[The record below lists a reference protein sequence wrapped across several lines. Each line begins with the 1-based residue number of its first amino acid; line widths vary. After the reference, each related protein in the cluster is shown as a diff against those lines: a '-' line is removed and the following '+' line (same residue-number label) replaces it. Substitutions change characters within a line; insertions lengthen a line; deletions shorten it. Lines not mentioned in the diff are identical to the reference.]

1 MGRLFL
7 CEQQLAKKPYRI
19 KESGWEVYSLEEIC
33 YFLLEYA
40 GILEDSLIEEDF
52 LVWLKEDMMCSKLAE
67 QLKSITGTSQ
77 NPLEFYQAILES
89 VSFCET
95 KEMEQFCVD
104 DMQGRKLSM
113 VERQKKKADVML
125 RNEQYEKAIMTYHSI
140 LGEKE
145 IGQMSKEF
153 LGSIW
158 HNLGTA
164 HVRLFFFQKA
174 AGCYQ
179 KAYEYLQREES
190 KQQML
195 LAMELSTNR
204 TEIRN
209 LQETKEAEDR
219 PKGLQNWKE
228 EYIKYATL

>member
-89 VSFCET
+89 VSFCEA

-164 HVRLFFFQKA
+164 HARLFFFQKA

>member
-7 CEQQLAKKPYRI
+7 CEQPLAKKPYRI

-33 YFLLEYA
+33 YFLMEYA
-40 GILEDSLIEEDF
+40 GILEDSLMEEEF
-52 LVWLKEDMMCSKLAE
+52 LVWLREEMLCSKLAE

-77 NPLEFYQAILES
+77 DAFEFYQAILAS
-89 VSFCET
+89 VSFCEA
-95 KEMEQFCVD
+95 KDMEQFRADYC
-104 DMQGRKLSM
+104 QGRKLST
-113 VERQKKKADVML
+113 VERHKKKADVLL
-125 RNEQYEKAIMTYHSI
+125 RNEQYEKAIMTYHSV

-164 HVRLFFFQKA
+164 HARMFFQKA

-195 LAMELSTNR
+195 VAIELSTER
-204 TEIRN
+204 TEYKN
-209 LQETKEAEDR
+209 LRKTKEAEEKTER
-219 PKGLQNWKE
+219 LQNWKE
-228 EYIKYATL
+228 EYIKYAAL

>member
-89 VSFCET
+89 VSFCEA

-164 HVRLFFFQKA
+164 HARLFFFQKA

-209 LQETKEAEDR
+209 LWETKEAEDR